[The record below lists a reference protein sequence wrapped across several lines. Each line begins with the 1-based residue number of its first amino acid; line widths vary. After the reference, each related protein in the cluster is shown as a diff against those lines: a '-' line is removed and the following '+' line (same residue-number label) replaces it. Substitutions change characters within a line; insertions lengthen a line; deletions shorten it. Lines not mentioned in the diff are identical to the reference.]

1 MTSGTDYRNFVSALR
16 TPGVFCFLD
25 AMSGA
30 QTGQFARKV
39 ERLGY
44 SSMWFAELFGREI
57 FTHASYLL
65 SSTDKLII
73 AAAVAVA
80 QKREP
85 ITTLGAANTLAELF
99 EGRFILGLGVSH
111 RELQAMR
118 DLHYEKP
125 YSYMREYLAR
135 LKSAPDYQAP
145 KPNQPAPV
153 VLGALLPKMTQ
164 LAASET
170 QGIHSYFVPPEH
182 TAKTRA
188 AIGPDKWICA
198 AQAVYLESDPAK
210 ARAAARK
217 YMSFYLQL
225 RTYSKH
231 LARWGLAP
239 TTSPMAEA
247 TAWSTR
253 SSPGAA
259 KTRSASASPPITK
272 PERPTS
278 ASCRS
283 DRTAACCPTNAS
295 WKRSP
300 RAEFE
305 N

>member
-1 MTSGTDYRNFVSALR
+1 MTNGTDYRNFVAALR

-25 AMSGA
+25 GMSGA

-65 SSTDKLII
+65 SSTDKLIV

-85 ITTLGAANTLAELF
+85 VTTLGAANTLAELF

-118 DLHYEKP
+118 DLRYDKP
-125 YSYMREYLAR
+125 YSYMREYLA
-135 LKSAPDYQAP
+135 KMKAAPDYQAP
-145 KPNQPAPV
+145 KPKQPAPV

-170 QGIHSYFVPPEH
+170 QGTHTYFVSPEH
-182 TAKTRA
+182 TAKTRDT
-188 AIGPDKWICA
+188 IGPDKWICA
-198 AQAVYLESDPAK
+198 AQAVYLEADPAK

-217 YMSFYLQL
+217 YMSFYLSL

-231 LARWGLAP
+231 LGPMGFGAADLANGGSDRLVDAIVAWGTEDKIRERIGAHYKAGATHVCILPVRSDGSMLPDERTLEALAP
-239 TTSPMAEA
+239 
-247 TAWSTR
+247 R
-253 SSPGAA
+253 
-259 KTRSASASPPITK
+259 
-272 PERPTS
+272 
-278 ASCRS
+278 
-283 DRTAACCPTNAS
+283 
-295 WKRSP
+295 
-300 RAEFE
+300 
-305 N
+305 

>member
-1 MTSGTDYRNFVSALR
+1 MASGADYRNFETALK

-25 AMSGA
+25 AMTGE

-44 SSMWFAELFGREI
+44 SSIWFAELFGREI

-65 SSTDKLII
+65 SSTDKLIV

-85 ITTLGAANTLAELF
+85 VTTVGAANTLAELF

-118 DLHYEKP
+118 GLGYEKP
-125 YSYMREYLAR
+125 YTYMRDYLA
-135 LKSAPDYQAP
+135 KMKAAEYQAP
-145 KPNQPAPV
+145 KPKQAPPV

-164 LAASET
+164 LAISET
-170 QGIHSYFVPPEH
+170 QGTHTYFVPPEH

-188 AIGPDKWICA
+188 AIGKDKWICA
-198 AQAVYLESDPAK
+198 AQAVYLETDPAQ

-217 YMSFYLQL
+217 YMSFYLTL

-231 LARWGLAP
+231 LGPMGFGPDDIANGGSDRLVDAIVAWGTEDKIRERIDAHYKAGATHVCILPITSDGSMRPDELTLEALAP
-239 TTSPMAEA
+239 
-247 TAWSTR
+247 R
-253 SSPGAA
+253 
-259 KTRSASASPPITK
+259 
-272 PERPTS
+272 
-278 ASCRS
+278 
-283 DRTAACCPTNAS
+283 
-295 WKRSP
+295 
-300 RAEFE
+300 
-305 N
+305 